1 MSNKDKL
8 ATCFRETLEL
18 SETDAVETLAY
29 QKHPSWDSVA
39 HMRLIASIET
49 AFDIMLE
56 TDQIL
61 DMSDYQKATEIV
73 SSHGVSL
80 S

>member
-1 MSNKDKL
+1 MSN
-8 ATCFRETLEL
+8 TETLANCYRESLEL
-18 SETDAVETLAY
+18 PTIEPVETLAY

-39 HMRLIASIET
+39 HMRLVAALET

-61 DMSDYQKATEIV
+61 DMSDYSKSIEILK
-73 SSHGVSL
+73 SHDISFT
-80 S
+80 